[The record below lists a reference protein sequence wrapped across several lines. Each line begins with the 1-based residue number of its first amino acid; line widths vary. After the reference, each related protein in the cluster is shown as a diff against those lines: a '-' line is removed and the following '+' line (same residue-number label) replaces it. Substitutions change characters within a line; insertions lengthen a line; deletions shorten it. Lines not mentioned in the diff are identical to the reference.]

1 MIDDLV
7 VNAALCMLMTAAAIW
22 TVVTVRLLRAAIG
35 LALTSAL
42 LTIVMYRFG
51 SPLAAAFEL
60 SVCAGLISVIFV
72 SAITLTSRLSSD
84 RLNQRESEVLRRFW
98 FLPLLVII
106 AGVILYKTSIPIEI
120 IAFEGKT
127 AAQDDVRS
135 IIWNTRHLDLIGQI
149 AILLAGAIGVVLLF
163 KERKHG

>member
-7 VNAALCMLMTAAAIW
+7 VNAAICVLMVAAAIW

-35 LALTSAL
+35 LAVTSAL
-42 LTIVMYRFG
+42 LTVVMYRFG

-72 SAITLTSRLSSD
+72 SAITLTSRLSSE
-84 RLNQRESEVLRRFW
+84 RMNQRESEVLRRFW

-120 IAFEGKT
+120 VVAGEKT
-127 AAQDDVRS
+127 AAQDDVRA

>member
-1 MIDDLV
+1 
-7 VNAALCMLMTAAAIW
+7 MTAAALW
-22 TVVTVRLLRAAIG
+22 TVLTVRLLRSAIG
-35 LALTSAL
+35 LAVTSAL
-42 LTIVMYRFG
+42 LTIIIYRFD

-72 SAITLTSRLSSD
+72 SAITLTARLSPD
-84 RLNQRESEVLRRFW
+84 RLTQREGEVLRRFW

-106 AGVILYKTSIPIEI
+106 AGVLLYQTSIPIEMVVGE
-120 IAFEGKT
+120 AKT
-127 AAQDDVRS
+127 GAQGDVRS

-163 KERKHG
+163 KERKHD